1 MGYIKINGKALK
13 ETLESTNIS
22 IAVMSVGA
30 LGHARGYIYDAMRR
44 GTMLE
49 DELKK
54 LAAIYGFN
62 IEDVTI
68 PEKEEEPKKEMKE
81 DNNGDNVLATM
92 IGLYKIQRES
102 LAVEKEINAKL
113 TEVINRL
120 NAINNTSRAIAERVV
135 NE

>member
-30 LGHARGYIYDAMRR
+30 LGHARGYIYEAMRR

-49 DELKK
+49 GELKK

-68 PEKEEEPKKEMKE
+68 SKKEEEPKKEIKE
-81 DNNGDNVLATM
+81 NDNDDNVLANM
-92 IGLYKIQRES
+92 MSLYKIQRES

-120 NAINNTSRAIAERVV
+120 NAINNTGRTIVERIV

>member
-1 MGYIKINGKALK
+1 MDYIKIDSKALK
-13 ETLESTNIS
+13 ETLESTKVS
-22 IAVMSVGA
+22 IATMSVGA
-30 LGHARGYIYDAMRR
+30 LGHAKGYIYDAMRR
-44 GTMLE
+44 GAMLE

-62 IEDVTI
+62 VQDVI
-68 PEKEEEPKKEMKE
+68 ISEKAEEPKEEVKTAS
-81 DNNGDNVLATM
+81 DNDNILATI

-113 TEVINRL
+113 IEVINRL
-120 NAINNTSRAIAERVV
+120 NAINNTSRTIAERVV

>member
-13 ETLESTNIS
+13 EILESTNIS

-30 LGHARGYIYDAMRR
+30 LGHAKGYIYDAMRR

-62 IEDVTI
+62 IEDVII
-68 PEKEEEPKKEMKE
+68 PEKEEEPKKEVKE
-81 DNNGDNVLATM
+81 DGNDDNVLATM

-102 LAVEKEINAKL
+102 LEVEKEINAKL

-120 NAINNTSRAIAERVV
+120 NAINNTSRTIAERVV

>member
-22 IAVMSVGA
+22 IAAMSVGA
-30 LGHARGYIYDAMRR
+30 LGHAKGYIYDAMRR

-54 LAAIYGFN
+54 LAAIYVFN
-62 IEDVTI
+62 IEDVII
-68 PEKEEEPKKEMKE
+68 PEKEEEPIKEIKE
-81 DNNGDNVLATM
+81 DGNDDNVLATM
-92 IGLYKIQRES
+92 IGLYKIQREC

-120 NAINNTSRAIAERVV
+120 NAINNTGRTIAERVV

>member
-30 LGHARGYIYDAMRR
+30 LGHAKGYIYDAMRR

-54 LAAIYGFN
+54 LATIYGFN
-62 IEDVTI
+62 IKDVTI
-68 PEKEEEPKKEMKE
+68 SEAEEEPKKEIKE
-81 DNNGDNVLATM
+81 DSNVDNVLANM

-120 NAINNTSRAIAERVV
+120 NAINNTGRTIAERIV

>member
-1 MGYIKINGKALK
+1 MDYIKIDSKALK
-13 ETLESTNIS
+13 KTLESTKVS
-22 IAVMSVGA
+22 IATMSVGA
-30 LGHARGYIYDAMRR
+30 LGHAKGYIYDAMRR

-54 LAAIYGFN
+54 LATIYGFN
-62 IEDVTI
+62 IKDVTI
-68 PEKEEEPKKEMKE
+68 PEAEQEPKKEIKE
-81 DNNGDNVLATM
+81 DSNVDNVLANM

-102 LAVEKEINAKL
+102 LAVEKEINDKL

-120 NAINNTSRAIAERVV
+120 NAINNTSRTIAERVV

>member
-30 LGHARGYIYDAMRR
+30 LGHAKGYIYDAMRR

-68 PEKEEEPKKEMKE
+68 PEKEEEPKKEMEE

>member
-30 LGHARGYIYDAMRR
+30 LGHAKGYIYDAMRR

-68 PEKEEEPKKEMKE
+68 PEKEEPKKEIKE
-81 DNNGDNVLATM
+81 DGNDDNVLANM
-92 IGLYKIQRES
+92 MSLYKIQRES
-102 LAVEKEINAKL
+102 LAVEKEINTKL
-113 TEVINRL
+113 TEIIFRL
-120 NAINNTSRAIAERVV
+120 NAVNNTARTITERIS

>member
-49 DELKK
+49 DELNK
-54 LAAIYGFN
+54 LATIYGFDAG
-62 IEDVTI
+62 DVI
-68 PEKEEEPKKEMKE
+68 ISEKNGEQKEEVKASN
-81 DNNGDNVLATM
+81 DNILETM
-92 IGLYKIQRES
+92 VGLYKIQRES
-102 LAVEKEINAKL
+102 LAVAKEINTKL
-113 TEVINRL
+113 TEIIFRL
-120 NAINNTSRAIAERVV
+120 NAVNNTARTITERIS

>member
-68 PEKEEEPKKEMKE
+68 PEKEEEPKKEIKE
-81 DNNGDNVLATM
+81 DGNDDNVLATM

-120 NAINNTSRAIAERVV
+120 NAINNTSRTIAERVV

>member
-13 ETLESTNIS
+13 EILESTNIS

-30 LGHARGYIYDAMRR
+30 LGHAKGYIYDAMRR

-62 IEDVTI
+62 IEDVII
-68 PEKEEEPKKEMKE
+68 PEKEEEPKKEVKE
-81 DNNGDNVLATM
+81 DGNDDNVLATM

-120 NAINNTSRAIAERVV
+120 NAINNTSRTIAERVV

>member
-62 IEDVTI
+62 IEDVII
-68 PEKEEEPKKEMKE
+68 PEKEEEPKKEVKE
-81 DNNGDNVLATM
+81 DGNDDNVLATM

-120 NAINNTSRAIAERVV
+120 NAINNTSRTIAERVV

>member
-30 LGHARGYIYDAMRR
+30 LGHAKGYIYDAMRR

-68 PEKEEEPKKEMKE
+68 PEKEEEPKEEVKTAS
-81 DNNGDNVLATM
+81 DNDNILATM

-120 NAINNTSRAIAERVV
+120 NAINNTSRTIAERVV

>member
-1 MGYIKINGKALK
+1 MGYIKIDSKALK
-13 ETLESTNIS
+13 ETLESTKVS
-22 IAVMSVGA
+22 IATMSVGA
-30 LGHARGYIYDAMRR
+30 LGHAKGYIYDAMRR

-62 IEDVTI
+62 IGDVTI
-68 PEKEEEPKKEMKE
+68 PEKEEEPKKEIKE
-81 DNNGDNVLATM
+81 DGNDDNVLATM

-120 NAINNTSRAIAERVV
+120 NAINNTGRTIAERVV

>member
-49 DELKK
+49 GELKK

-68 PEKEEEPKKEMKE
+68 PEKEEEPKKEIKE
-81 DNNGDNVLATM
+81 NDNDDNVLANM
-92 IGLYKIQRES
+92 MSLYKIQRES

-120 NAINNTSRAIAERVV
+120 NAINNTGRTIAERVV

>member
-49 DELKK
+49 YELKK

-68 PEKEEEPKKEMKE
+68 PEKEEPKKEIKE
-81 DNNGDNVLATM
+81 DGNDDNVLANM
-92 IGLYKIQRES
+92 MSLYKIQRES

-120 NAINNTSRAIAERVV
+120 NAINNTSRTIAERVV

>member
-68 PEKEEEPKKEMKE
+68 PEKEEPKKEIKE
-81 DNNGDNVLATM
+81 DGNDDNVLANM
-92 IGLYKIQRES
+92 MSLYKIQRES

-120 NAINNTSRAIAERVV
+120 NAINNTSRTIAERVV

>member
-1 MGYIKINGKALK
+1 MTYIKINSKALK

-30 LGHARGYIYDAMRR
+30 LGHAKGYIYDAMRR

-54 LAAIYGFN
+54 LATIYGFN
-62 IEDVTI
+62 IKDVTI
-68 PEKEEEPKKEMKE
+68 PEAEQEPKKEIKE
-81 DNNGDNVLATM
+81 DSNVDNVLANM

-120 NAINNTSRAIAERVV
+120 NAINNTGRTIAERVI

>member
-13 ETLESTNIS
+13 EILESTNIS
-22 IAVMSVGA
+22 IAVMSVGT
-30 LGHARGYIYDAMRR
+30 LGHAKGYIYDAMRR

-62 IEDVTI
+62 IEDVII
-68 PEKEEEPKKEMKE
+68 PEKEEEPKKEVKE
-81 DNNGDNVLATM
+81 DGNDDNVLATM

-102 LAVEKEINAKL
+102 LEVEKEINAKL

-120 NAINNTSRAIAERVV
+120 NAINNTSRTIAERVV

>member
-30 LGHARGYIYDAMRR
+30 LGHAKGYIYDAMRR

-62 IEDVTI
+62 IKDVTI
-68 PEKEEEPKKEMKE
+68 PEEEPKKEIKE
-81 DNNGDNVLATM
+81 DSNADNVLANIM
-92 IGLYKIQRES
+92 SLYKIQRES

-120 NAINNTSRAIAERVV
+120 NAINNTGRTIVERIV

>member
-30 LGHARGYIYDAMRR
+30 LGHARGYIYEAMRR

-49 DELKK
+49 GELKK

-68 PEKEEEPKKEMKE
+68 SEKEEEPKKEIKE
-81 DNNGDNVLATM
+81 NDNDDNVLANM
-92 IGLYKIQRES
+92 MSLYKIQRES

-120 NAINNTSRAIAERVV
+120 NAINNTGRTIVERIV

>member
-13 ETLESTNIS
+13 EILESTNIS

-30 LGHARGYIYDAMRR
+30 LGHAKGYIYDAMRR

-54 LAAIYGFN
+54 LATIYDFN
-62 IEDVTI
+62 IKDVTI
-68 PEKEEEPKKEMKE
+68 PETEEEPKKEIKE
-81 DNNGDNVLATM
+81 DSNVDNVLANM

-120 NAINNTSRAIAERVV
+120 NAINNTSRTIVERIV

>member
-13 ETLESTNIS
+13 EILESTNIS

-30 LGHARGYIYDAMRR
+30 LGHAKGYIYDAMRR

-54 LAAIYGFN
+54 LATIYGFN
-62 IEDVTI
+62 AKDVTI
-68 PEKEEEPKKEMKE
+68 PEEEPKKEIKE
-81 DNNGDNVLATM
+81 DSNVDNVLANIM
-92 IGLYKIQRES
+92 SLYKIQRES

-120 NAINNTSRAIAERVV
+120 NAINNTSRTIVERIV

>member
-30 LGHARGYIYDAMRR
+30 LGHAKGYIYDAMRR

-68 PEKEEEPKKEMKE
+68 PEKEEPKKEIKE
-81 DNNGDNVLATM
+81 DGNADNVLATM

-120 NAINNTSRAIAERVV
+120 NAINNTGRTIAERVV

>member
-30 LGHARGYIYDAMRR
+30 LGHARGYIYDAIRR

-49 DELKK
+49 GELKK

-68 PEKEEEPKKEMKE
+68 PEKEEEPKKEIKE
-81 DNNGDNVLATM
+81 DGNDDNVLANM
-92 IGLYKIQRES
+92 MSLYKIQRES

-120 NAINNTSRAIAERVV
+120 NAINNTSRTIAERVV

>member
-68 PEKEEEPKKEMKE
+68 SEKEEEPKKEIKE
-81 DNNGDNVLATM
+81 DSNDDNVLATM

-120 NAINNTSRAIAERVV
+120 NAINNTSRTIVERIV

>member
-1 MGYIKINGKALK
+1 MAYIKINSKALK

-30 LGHARGYIYDAMRR
+30 LGHAKGYIYDAMRR

-62 IEDVTI
+62 IKDVTI
-68 PEKEEEPKKEMKE
+68 PEAEQEPKKEIKE
-81 DNNGDNVLATM
+81 DSNVDNVLANM

-113 TEVINRL
+113 SEVINRL
-120 NAINNTSRAIAERVV
+120 NAINNTGRTIAERVI